1 MPASSAPTATAW
13 LEERH
18 RFIEAG
24 GNTTHAFGLGHMLGR
39 SYALLYLTPR
49 SLSLEQ
55 IAAELGVSKAS
66 ASVALRQ
73 LAELRAA
80 RQIWIPGDRRD
91 FYEAETDFRVI
102 LREGLLPGVRKK
114 LHSAGGQI
122 ERTLAAGEDG
132 AFAAPARPLADPA
145 EPDGGG
151 PLSRSDAAELRRR
164 LRAARSLHQRLD
176 RLLASPF
183 LAPLLE
189 KAAPRR

>member
-1 MPASSAPTATAW
+1 MHESPSTRDSW
-13 LEERH
+13 LEECH

-24 GNTTHAFGLGHMLGR
+24 GNTTHAFGLGQMIGR
-39 SYALLYLTPR
+39 CYSLLYLTPR
-49 SLSLEQ
+49 PLSLEE
-55 IAAELGVSKAS
+55 IATHLGVSKAS
-66 ASVALRQ
+66 ACVALRQ

-80 RQIWIPGDRRD
+80 RRIWIPGDRRD

-132 AFAAPARPLADPA
+132 AFSSAGEVVASSVGDGN
-145 EPDGGG
+145 EP
-151 PLSRSDAAELRRR
+151 PLSPGEAAELRRR
-164 LRAARSLHQRLD
+164 LRAARTLHQRLD
-176 RLLASPF
+176 RLLATPF

>member
-1 MPASSAPTATAW
+1 MSSDSATFRPW
-13 LEERH
+13 PEELH

-24 GNTTHAFGLGHMLGR
+24 GNTTHAFGLGHMIGR
-39 SYALLYLTPR
+39 CYSLLYLTPR
-49 SLSLEQ
+49 PLSLEQ
-55 IAAELGVSKAS
+55 IATSLGVSKAS
-66 ASVALRQ
+66 GSVALRQ

-80 RQIWIPGDRRD
+80 RQIWVPGDRRD

-122 ERTLAAGEDG
+122 GRTLAAGEAG
-132 AFAAPARPLADPA
+132 AFSAPDRDNEASVEVGGDPSLSPA
-145 EPDGGG
+145 EAD
-151 PLSRSDAAELRRR
+151 ELRRR
-164 LRAARSLHQRLD
+164 LRAARALHQRLD

-183 LAPLLE
+183 LGTLLE